1 MLDIMQ
7 RKRENMSPK
16 IGSAYCLEE
25 VPRAQGGVSQVG
37 PISLSWDE
45 AGSPKSIIECTD
57 PSTREESTK
66 QKGPQWSEEGP
77 PWVFS
82 TVLISAYLWG
92 NYPGLEKES
101 PKRIIY

>member
-16 IGSAYCLEE
+16 IGSAYCLEK

-45 AGSPKSIIECTD
+45 AGSPKRIIECTD

-66 QKGPQWSEEGP
+66 HKKDLNDLKKVPLE
-77 PWVFS
+77 
-82 TVLISAYLWG
+82 YLAQYW
-92 NYPGLEKES
+92 
-101 PKRIIY
+101 

>member
-66 QKGPQWSEEGP
+66 HRKDLNDLKKVPLE
-77 PWVFS
+77 
-82 TVLISAYLWG
+82 YLAQYW
-92 NYPGLEKES
+92 
-101 PKRIIY
+101 